1 MQYLSILMVFLIQ
14 GIKNFSRAIITLIL
28 FFLFIIS
35 IQYYH
40 TEIYQKQPSLPF
52 SGNYFYNP
60 YQSNMANPIKA
71 NFHAHSTAHFKI
83 TNGAQSPGEI
93 FKAYTDSGYQVASL
107 SNYQL
112 ITHNPLKEHYIP
124 VYEHGYNISKYH
136 QLIINAKRVSF
147 FDFVL
152 FQNHHQKQ
160 QILKRLKTNDNLVAL
175 AHPALNNSVTSNDL
189 KYLRGYDLMEVYT
202 SYSPISRLWDAAL
215 SAGYPIWLLAND
227 DTHNIYKPND
237 AFRRWNRIYSSENT
251 KDGIVD
257 ALAKGCHY
265 GVSNICSSNDINWLV
280 SCTVVNGLVK
290 VYFRH
295 PADSIRF
302 ITDNGI
308 VSKHIIKA
316 SEAEYS
322 MLPSDTYVRI
332 DAYTA
337 TESIILNP
345 VIRYNGKKLKD
356 NLDFPPVDLFQTAM
370 FRFLVLIVNTM
381 LLLMV
386 LAVNGKIKIVGK
398 FPGVVVNVGRWKLA
412 F

>member
-1 MQYLSILMVFLIQ
+1 MVLLIQ
-14 GIKNFSRAIITLIL
+14 GIKSISRIIITLVL
-28 FFLFIIS
+28 LLLFIIS

-40 TEIYQKQPSLPF
+40 TEIYKKQPSLPF
-52 SGNYFYNP
+52 SGNHFYNP
-60 YQSNMANPIKA
+60 YQDYLPNPVKA
-71 NFHAHSTAHFKI
+71 NFHAHSTTHFKI
-83 TNGAQSPGEI
+83 TNGAQSPVEI

-107 SNYQL
+107 SNYQS
-112 ITHNPLKEHYIP
+112 ITNNPLTENYIP
-124 VYEHGYNISKYH
+124 VYEHGFSISKYH
-136 QLIINAKRVSF
+136 QLIINAKSVSF

-160 QILKRLKTNDNLVAL
+160 QILKRLKTNNNLVAL
-175 AHPALNNSVTSNDL
+175 AHPALNNAVTSNDL

-202 SYSPISRLWDAAL
+202 GYSPTSRLWDAAL

-237 AFRRWNRIYSSENT
+237 AFRRWNRIYSNEST
-251 KDGIVD
+251 KNGIVG

-265 GVSNICSSNDINWLV
+265 GVSNTGSANDINRLD
-280 SCTVVNGLVK
+280 SCTVNNGLVK
-290 VYFRH
+290 VYFRQT
-295 PADSIRF
+295 ADSIRF

-322 MLPSDTYVRI
+322 MLTTNTYVRI

-345 VIRYNGKKLKD
+345 VIRYNGKKLRD
-356 NLDFPPVDLFQTAM
+356 NLDFPPVDLFKTALY
-370 FRFLVLIVNTM
+370 RFLVLIVNTII
-381 LLLMV
+381 V
-386 LAVNGKIKIVGK
+386 IIILALNGKIRLVGK
-398 FPGVVVNVGRWKLA
+398 FPRVVVNVGRWKLA
-412 F
+412 I